1 MIRRVT
7 KRVTKLP
14 DNRGRGVEIQKDGRK
29 NIDPNMIKLTQIS
42 ASNKSGAVMRNLNK
56 VVEKSFPKA
65 SKGLVKIGD
74 SGIRQEIIESD
85 SIVAKVEI
93 TTQNGSSM
101 QAVRDTALD
110 MLKVLIPFISIP
122 WGRVMNANEDQNKI
136 GKKQTNSENPTRNK
150 SDGKT

>member
-1 MIRRVT
+1 
-7 KRVTKLP
+7 
-14 DNRGRGVEIQKDGRK
+14 
-29 NIDPNMIKLTQIS
+29 MIKLAQIC
-42 ASNKSGAVMRNLNK
+42 ASNKSGAVMRDLNK

-65 SKGLVKIGD
+65 SKRFVKIG
-74 SGIRQEIIESD
+74 SGGIRQEIIEPD
-85 SIVAKVEI
+85 SIVTKVEI

-122 WGRVMNANEDQNKI
+122 CGRVMNANEDQNKI
-136 GKKQTNSENPTRNK
+136 GKKQTNSEDPTRNK

>member
-122 WGRVMNANEDQNKI
+122 CGRVMNANEDQNKI
-136 GKKQTNSENPTRNK
+136 GKKQTNSEDPTRNK

>member
-1 MIRRVT
+1 
-7 KRVTKLP
+7 
-14 DNRGRGVEIQKDGRK
+14 
-29 NIDPNMIKLTQIS
+29 MIKLTQIS

-74 SGIRQEIIESD
+74 SGIRQEIIEPD

-93 TTQNGSSM
+93 TTQDGGSM

-110 MLKVLIPFISIP
+110 MLKVLIPFKSIP
-122 WGRVMNANEDQNKI
+122 CGRVMNANEDQN
-136 GKKQTNSENPTRNK
+136 
-150 SDGKT
+150 